1 MPLRQRQR
9 YVGNIKCHLPERML
23 RSKRVDLSRPKVP
36 VRLYVLP
43 AGKQNAQILI
53 AVNTDIRIS
62 KRTKKRSQF

>member
-9 YVGNIKCHLPERML
+9 HIGDIKCHLPERVM
-23 RSKRVDLSRPKVP
+23 RGQCVDLPRPKVP

-43 AGKQNAQILI
+43 AGKQNTQILI